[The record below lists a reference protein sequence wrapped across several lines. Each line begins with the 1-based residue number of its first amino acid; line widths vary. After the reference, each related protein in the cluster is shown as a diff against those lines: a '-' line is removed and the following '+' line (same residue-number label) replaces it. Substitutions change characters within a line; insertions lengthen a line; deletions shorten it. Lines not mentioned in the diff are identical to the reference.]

1 MLNPSNHIW
10 QVKGKLQSAGIW
22 TISWAKVVLK
32 LIPGVSVCLNARA
45 LLKQKYNVFE
55 NMSERESVLPARL
68 GITCL

>member
-1 MLNPSNHIW
+1 MLNPSNYIW
-10 QVKGKLQSAGIW
+10 QVKGKLQPAGIW

-32 LIPGVSVCLNARA
+32 LTPGVSVCLNARV

-55 NMSERESVLPARL
+55 DVSGRESVLPARL

>member
-10 QVKGKLQSAGIW
+10 QVKGKLRPPEIW

-32 LIPGVSVCLNARA
+32 LTPGVSVCLNAGV

-55 NMSERESVLPARL
+55 DMSGRESVLTARL